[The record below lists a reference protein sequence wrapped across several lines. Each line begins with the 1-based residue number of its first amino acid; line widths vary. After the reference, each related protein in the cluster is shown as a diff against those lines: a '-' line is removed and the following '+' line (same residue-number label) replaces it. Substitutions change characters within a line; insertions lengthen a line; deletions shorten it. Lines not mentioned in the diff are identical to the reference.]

1 METDVQIEDH
11 VKCKYTGV
19 KGVVLTKTEFVNGC
33 IQFGVAQKFDP
44 KASPEQSM
52 AEFNVDSQ
60 SLIIT
65 KKGPRHKKEPEP
77 DEDDDDEQAFTGG
90 PSRMKM
96 RSGY

>member
-1 METDVQIEDH
+1 METDIQLEDH
-11 VKCKYTGV
+11 VKCKYTNV
-19 KGVVLTKTEFVNGC
+19 KGIVLSKTEFVNGC

-44 KASPEQSM
+44 KASPEAAM

-77 DEDDDDEQAFTGG
+77 EDDPEPEFTGG

-96 RSGY
+96 RNGY